1 MMDEMDEMGV
11 NWMDEKY
18 GIPHKNG
25 HVRFYMVGIDEDVF
39 GYLGWFDMTDWNEGW
54 KKVWAAAQASRC
66 GRNGYDFQVMRHD
79 QLMDLAMNVH
89 WALEEALEDKDETT
103 WLWWY
108 RKKEAEE
115 EAKRKK
121 KAKKQPKKGK

>member
-54 KKVWAAAQASRC
+54 KKVWAAAQDSRC
-66 GRNGYDFQVMRHD
+66 GANGYDFQVMRHD
-79 QLMDLAMNVH
+79 QLMDLARNVH

-115 EAKRKK
+115 AKGKK
-121 KAKKQPKKGK
+121 KVKKQPKKEK